1 MRQGHYNFRNTRAKQ
16 NRNPDSQSEQYS
28 SSMQVDIESSHTN
41 IEEIF
46 FNQDSSMGD
55 RDERN
60 IIPNQGEVM
69 FRQLLGT
76 LEQGQRMQQEQN
88 RQMDMMLQLRARQMG
103 VNINLGDANNGND
116 NNRGNDNN
124 GGRGNNNGPENN
136 INGNNGHGNNGNEA
150 DNFRH
155 IARPTQTA
163 SSRPLLP
170 TFPPRDPVQP
180 VNESQITELQGQF
193 RRDWEASGP
202 EFQADIS
209 LRDYM
214 DLRMRHM
221 PRAGGRNQN
230 FELRK
235 KVGKLSL
242 PYYDASGKMTAR
254 AWVQKVDTYLQ
265 LNPMPE
271 DEAIKYAAMHLD
283 GVAYEWWHHGMV
295 TLGHNQ
301 ITSYEEFTERLIE
314 RFDTRDPELH
324 FKELA

>member
-1 MRQGHYNFRNTRAKQ
+1 MQQGPYNFRHTKARQ
-16 NRNPDSQSEQYS
+16 NRNLNSQSEQS
-28 SSMQVDIESSHTN
+28 SSSVQVDIESSHTD

-46 FNQDSSMGD
+46 FDQDSSMGD
-55 RDERN
+55 RDDRN
-60 IIPNQGEVM
+60 TGPDQGEVM

-88 RQMDMMLQLRARQMG
+88 RRMDMMLQLMARQMG
-103 VNINLGDANNGND
+103 VNINPGDANNGNNNNGGND
-116 NNRGNDNN
+116 NNRGDDNN
-124 GGRGNNNGPENN
+124 GDRGNNNGPENN

-155 IARPTQTA
+155 VARPARTA

-180 VNESQITELQGQF
+180 VNEPQITELQGQF

-209 LRDYM
+209 LKDYM

-235 KVGKLSL
+235 KVGKISL
-242 PYYDASGKMTAR
+242 PYYDASGKMTAQ

-271 DEAIKYAAMHLD
+271 D
-283 GVAYEWWHHGMV
+283 
-295 TLGHNQ
+295 
-301 ITSYEEFTERLIE
+301 
-314 RFDTRDPELH
+314 
-324 FKELA
+324 